1 MMSQQPVKLQIN
13 SLDALNRLIG
23 GDSELE
29 LQLRQ
34 QVVAEFAKKYLK
46 SIVLDEWFQKW
57 MESLKADLQKTF
69 QTMVKEAIGEVYFS
83 SYGPETVRVNK
94 LGPALQTKI
103 REEAIKVAQKIIM
116 KASLSEEQM
125 MDIALKVAEEK
136 VRKEFMQTLKAKK
149 A

>member
-13 SLDALNRLIG
+13 SLEALERLIG
-23 GDSELE
+23 NDTDLE

-34 QVVAEFAKKYLK
+34 QVAAEFAKKYLK
-46 SIVLDEWFQKW
+46 AIVQDEWFQKW
-57 MESLKADLQKTF
+57 MQSLKEELQKTF
-69 QTMVKEAIGEVYFS
+69 ANMVKEEIGEVYFS
-83 SYGPETVRVNK
+83 AFGPETVRVNK

-103 REEAIKVAQKIIM
+103 REESVKVAQKIIM

-149 A
+149 